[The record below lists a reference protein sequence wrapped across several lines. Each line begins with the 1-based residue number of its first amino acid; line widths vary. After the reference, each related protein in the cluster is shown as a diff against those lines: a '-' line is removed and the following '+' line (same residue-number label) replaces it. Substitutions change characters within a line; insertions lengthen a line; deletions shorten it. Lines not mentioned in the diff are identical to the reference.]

1 MNYDPKEE
9 GITHINI
16 YSKAQSPLGRY
27 MSNFDRC
34 HIEISLGYFASIEGL
49 IFYLGSFDER
59 LRTLSGANAKAA
71 GNIMDR
77 GIRLPEDVFRRFII
91 EAMEHKVDAN
101 NHLKHLL
108 ETCDLPFTHY
118 YVYGNKKV
126 TVQGWDWQIE
136 EWDKIR
142 KRLREAYNERIRQK
156 AATGP

>member
-1 MNYDPKEE
+1 MYFDPKEE

-34 HIEISLGYFASIEGL
+34 HITISIGDFASIEGL
-49 IFYLGSFDER
+49 IFYLGSFNEK
-59 LRTLSGANAKAA
+59 LRDVSGANAKAL
-71 GNIMDR
+71 GNIVDR
-77 GIRLPEDVFRRFII
+77 NIRLPEDVFRRFVV

-101 NHLKHLL
+101 GHLRHLL

-126 TVQGWDWQIE
+126 EVQGWDWQVQ

-142 KRLREAYNERIRQK
+142 KRLREDYEQRK
-156 AATGP
+156 ARNP